1 MFLAAAV
8 ASVVVQR
15 RLGLTCAVQVIVDY
29 TVAPDARGR
38 AISGRV
44 ITTAFKTKGVSI
56 GGFTTTAA
64 VVAADVAP
72 PKATAMPACE

>member
-8 ASVVVQR
+8 ALAVAQR

-29 TVAPDARGR
+29 TVAPDAAGKPI
-38 AISGRV
+38 APAA